1 MIKTV
6 EINTFFKFIKGVNM
20 YKIYRFSI
28 SILLLILLCGTLFSQ
43 NDEYGTQA
51 GNYVLSGLGLT
62 PSNVN
67 IINGSNFSNDTAGT
81 IEAWVNQTTN
91 SANTRTIISKGSGN
105 AVSFL
110 FGVSNLNKL
119 LFRIGTTDFINTS
132 GGTIPLNSWTH
143 VAVTWSGK
151 PNYKVKFYINGLPSG
166 DSVVSSALWTLNNDP
181 VKIGASQYFTGYVFN
196 GIIDEVRYYN
206 RSISQQRISGNR
218 FVGLCDLQA
227 PSGIS
232 ITSSSHYAGLV
243 SSWTFNQNGLI
254 AYDYINSNNGFYS
267 GSAVSSGPYHGQP
280 LPYNF
285 VLKYNGGSYDYV
297 KVPTNTVFNQN
308 TDGTFEFWIKPL
320 SFGTEQIILS
330 KGASTGTLSFML
342 GISIS
347 GNLYMG
353 FGNYLAY
360 NSTGQPLTLNQW
372 NHVAITWTT
381 VGTNFELRFYKNGI
395 QNGSASTIVKNFLTN
410 NDDLYIGNSQI
421 YNLPL
426 RGYLDELRLWHPAL
440 TLTQIITSMFVSG
453 KTITSANLLANWG
466 FDGTLNNYTSTTGIN
481 GSFENTGQNNLRFSG
496 YMNDSIAG
504 AYNAN
509 FASHSTVINRAITPN
524 PMLTNY
530 HISAPFTTIPDN
542 NLTGISDTIT
552 VSNISGIISTAELF
566 LAVDHTYIGDLMITV
581 TSPNNRTRSLTNY
594 NGGSGKNIL
603 SFFGDN
609 FSNSVTGTSYLPPWG
624 FIKPLS
630 VFGDFSGSPAN
641 GKWRIRIVDGVS
653 GDYGVLKG
661 WGLKFDIST
670 GNGNQS
676 NIIPKEFNLY
686 QNYPNPFNPSTSI
699 KYDVPVQSELKISV
713 FDISGREI
721 TVLAN
726 SVHNPGSYEIIFN
739 TVNLSSG
746 IYFLKF
752 VSPKYN
758 SVKKMILIK

>member
-1 MIKTV
+1 
-6 EINTFFKFIKGVNM
+6 M
-20 YKIYRFSI
+20 YKIYCFTVSVIFLFSFT
-28 SILLLILLCGTLFSQ
+28 GNLFSQ
-43 NDEYGTQA
+43 TDEYGTQA
-51 GNYVLSGLGLT
+51 GNFVLSGLGLT
-62 PSNVN
+62 PSHVNV
-67 IINGSNFSNDTAGT
+67 INGSNFGNDTAGT

-110 FGVSNLNKL
+110 FGISSTNRLI
-119 LFRIGTTDFINTS
+119 FRIGTTDFINAN
-132 GGTIPLNSWTH
+132 GGTVPLNSWTH

-151 PNYKVKFYINGLPSG
+151 PNYKVKFYINGSQSG
-166 DSVVSSALWTLNNDP
+166 DSVISAAVWTNNSDP
-181 VKIGASQYFTGYVFN
+181 VRIGASQYFTGYVFN
-196 GIIDEVRYYN
+196 GMLDEVRYYN
-206 RSISQQRISGNR
+206 RAISRERISGNR
-218 FVGLCDLQA
+218 FIGLCDLQA
-227 PSGIS
+227 PSGAS
-232 ITSSSHYAGLV
+232 INSSSHYAGLV
-243 SSWTFNQNGLI
+243 SSWTFNQSGTI

-267 GSAVSSGPYHGQP
+267 GSAVSSGPNHGQP

-285 VLKYNGGSYDYV
+285 VLKFNGGAYDYV
-297 KVPTNTVFNQN
+297 KVPSNATFNQN
-308 TDGTFEFWIKPL
+308 ADGTFEFWIKPV
-320 SFGTEQIILS
+320 SFGTEQIVLS
-330 KGASTGTLSFML
+330 KGASTGVLSFTI

-360 NSTGQPLTLNQW
+360 NSSGQPLTLNQW
-372 NHVAITWTT
+372 NHIAITWAT
-381 VGTNFELRFYKNGI
+381 VGSNFELRFYKNGM
-395 QNGSASTIVKNFLTN
+395 QNGSPSTIVKNFLTN

-426 RGYLDELRLWHPAL
+426 RGYLDELRLWHLPL
-440 TLTQIITSMFVSG
+440 TSSSIKYAMFVSG
-453 KTITSANLLANWG
+453 KNLSNSNLLANWG

-496 YMNDSIAG
+496 YMNDSIPG

-509 FASHSTVINRAITPN
+509 FTSHSTVINRGITPN

-530 HISAPFTTIPDN
+530 NISAPFTTIPDN

-552 VSNISGIISTAELF
+552 VSNIPGMISSAELF
-566 LAVDHTYIGDLMITV
+566 LAVDHTYIGDLIITV

-609 FSNSVTGTSYLPPWG
+609 FPNSVTNTSYLPPWG

-653 GDYGVLKG
+653 GDNGVLKG

-670 GNGNQS
+670 GNGNQP
-676 NIIPKEFNLY
+676 NVIPKEFNLY
-686 QNYPNPFNPSTSI
+686 QNYPNPFNPSTTI
-699 KYDVPVQSELKISV
+699 KYDVPLQSDLKISV
-713 FDISGREI
+713 FNISGREI

-739 TVNLSSG
+739 AANLSSG
-746 IYFLKF
+746 VYFIKF
-752 VSPKYN
+752 ESPKYN
-758 SVKKMILIK
+758 SVKKMILMK